1 MKRSIRKPA
10 TGENSEV
17 NGLQPLLDLAS
28 AQPLGSGDLRAHRWA
43 LSTAFMQDASSGHLS
58 LLGQA
63 DAAFD
68 AGYLAVL
75 AVLVPGVPIG
85 HPHPDPLLIQAVT
98 ATLNLPGGASDEAL
112 AFISRQYDIDY
123 RQSLDPTAL
132 LSWARLIR
140 AAAGI
145 GRDGWG
151 GKS

>member
-1 MKRSIRKPA
+1 MKPPIRTPA
-10 TGENSEV
+10 TGENPEV
-17 NGLQPLLDLAS
+17 SGLQPLLDLAP
-28 AQPLGSGDLRAHRWA
+28 ARPLEPGELREHRWA

-75 AVLVPGVPIG
+75 VVLGPEVPIG
-85 HPHPDPLLIQAVT
+85 HPHPDPLLIQSA
-98 ATLNLPGGASDEAL
+98 AAKLNLPGGASDEAL

-145 GRDGWG
+145 G
-151 GKS
+151 